1 MKKFTEEEK
10 KRVRET
16 AATHAESLEFRI
28 SYDGFVS
35 YYNEIDVKASIDGF
49 KAGALFML
57 QMLFDVDGELR
68 WEEVF
73 GED

>member
-1 MKKFTEEEK
+1 MKEFTEEEK

-28 SYDGFVS
+28 SYDGFVY

-57 QMLFDVDGELR
+57 QMLFDVDGELQ
-68 WEEVF
+68 WVS
-73 GED
+73 